1 MHRSLAEADIGPI
14 NVTEKLATSEPKL
27 TVNLLLFTPHAAL
40 WPHTAPEAYLARALA
55 ECGHSIRYVT
65 CGKAQTY
72 CAPMTARRL
81 APGCLPAE
89 SARIC
94 ADCKAGANAIARVYR
109 FPVDTLAD
117 YLTPEDFSKFD
128 AIATEAIAARSLDTE
143 YLNVKVGRVALY
155 EFTLAHKKMS
165 TELTELQWRDY
176 QVYLVNTLRT
186 LQGFARYLKDK
197 RPDTILTFSPQ
208 YSNINSCMQYAI
220 SQNMRVLFIESGTNL
235 AHRLGT
241 MRVWDW
247 KVHKLVNPALTY
259 WERSGLNPVTPASAA
274 KVTSHFEQL
283 LSGQHFSVFSAPY
296 AGSSGVREQWNV
308 KPGQKIL
315 LMTLSSYDE
324 AYAALLIEAFP
335 YKKVFS
341 DVFRTQAEWV
351 KATLDWVATRPDL
364 FLVIRVHPR
373 DFPNKRETFRS
384 EQSFMLENLL
394 KHVPAN
400 THVNWPAEGVSLYEL
415 LEETDA
421 ILTGWSVTAM
431 EALVLGIP
439 VVTYDANLPSYPR
452 DIQYTGR
459 SEAEYYANIDR
470 ALADGWRLEN
480 AINGFRWLAYNFVT
494 CTVTVAEDFGQFEL
508 GPQSHLRRF
517 WSRVKNRL
525 PALGHSL
532 DLLNWHD
539 ALLGARIVSTMLEQG
554 HDALPPARKAL
565 EKPHASCD
573 DRRIVLNSL
582 ARLHELLYAGNKLPE
597 DKPGLSR
604 NIRTLL
610 AREHMQ

>member
-1 MHRSLAEADIGPI
+1 M
-14 NVTEKLATSEPKL
+14 
-27 TVNLLLFTPHAAL
+27 NLLFFTPHAAL
-40 WPHTAPEAYLARALA
+40 WPHTAPEAYLARSLA
-55 ECGHSIRYVT
+55 ECGHKISYLT

-81 APGCLPAE
+81 SPGCTPEE

-94 ADCKAGANAIARVYR
+94 SDCRAGANAIARVYR
-109 FPVDTLAD
+109 FPVDALAR
-117 YLTPEDFSKFD
+117 YLNDDDCAKFD
-128 AIATEAIAARSLDTE
+128 DMATEAVTAKSLDTE
-143 YLNVKVGRVALY
+143 YLGVKVGRIALY

-165 TELTELQWRDY
+165 TELNEMQWREY
-176 QVYLVNTLRT
+176 QVYLANALRT
-186 LQGFARYLKDK
+186 LQSFARYLKDN
-197 RPDTILTFSPQ
+197 RPGAILTFSPQ

-220 SQNMRVLFIESGTNL
+220 NQGVRVFFIESGTNL

-259 WERSGLNPVTPASAA
+259 WDKSELNPVTPTSAA
-274 KVTSHFEQL
+274 KVTGHFQQL
-283 LSGQHFSVFSAPY
+283 LSGHHFAVFSAPY
-296 AGSSGVREQWNV
+296 VGSSCVRQRWHV
-308 KPGQKIL
+308 KPEQKIL

-324 AYAALLIEAFP
+324 AYAALLIDGFP

-351 KATLDWVATRPDL
+351 KATLGWVATRPDL

-384 EQSFMLENLL
+384 EQSFMLEDLL
-394 KHVPAN
+394 EHVPAN
-400 THVNWPAEGVSLYEL
+400 AHVNWPAEGVSLYEL
-415 LEETDA
+415 LEDTDA

-459 SEAEYYANIDR
+459 SEAEYYANIHR
-470 ALADGWRLEN
+470 AITDGWRLEN

-508 GPQSHLRRF
+508 GLQSPLRRF
-517 WSRVKNRL
+517 WARLKNRL

-532 DLLNWHD
+532 DLLEWRD
-539 ALLGARIVSTMLEQG
+539 ALAGARIVSAMLEHG
-554 HDALPPARKAL
+554 HDALPPARKVF
-565 EKPHASCD
+565 EEFSSSGD
-573 DRRIVLNSL
+573 DRRIVLESL
-582 ARLHELLYAGNKLPE
+582 SRLHELLYADSKLPE

-610 AREHMQ
+610 AREDLQ

>member
-1 MHRSLAEADIGPI
+1 M
-14 NVTEKLATSEPKL
+14 
-27 TVNLLLFTPHAAL
+27 TVNLLFFTPHAAL

-55 ECGHSIRYVT
+55 ECGHKIHYLT
-65 CGKAQTY
+65 CGKALTY

-81 APGCLPAE
+81 APGCTPEE

-94 ADCKAGANAIARVYR
+94 SDCEAGANAIARVYR
-109 FPVDTLAD
+109 FPVDALAR
-117 YLTPEDFSKFD
+117 YLNAEDFAKFD
-128 AIATEAIAARSLDTE
+128 AMAVDAAAAKSLDTE
-143 YLNVKVGRVALY
+143 YLGVKVGRVALY

-165 TELTELQWRDY
+165 TELNELQWREY
-176 QVYLVNTLRT
+176 RVYLANALRT
-186 LQGFARYLKDK
+186 LQGFARYLENN
-197 RPDTILTFSPQ
+197 RPDSILTFSPQ

-220 SQNMRVLFIESGTNL
+220 SQDVKVLFIESGTNL

-247 KVHKLVNPALTY
+247 KVHKLVNPALIY
-259 WERSGLNPVTPASAA
+259 WDRSEVNPVTPASAA
-274 KVTSHFEQL
+274 KVTGHFEQL
-283 LSGQHFSVFSAPY
+283 LSGQHFAVFSAPY
-296 AGSSGVREQWNV
+296 AGSSGIRQRWHV
-308 KPGQKIL
+308 KPEQKIL

-324 AYAALLIEAFP
+324 AYAALLIDGFP

-384 EQSFMLENLL
+384 EQSFMLEDMLE
-394 KHVPAN
+394 HVPAN
-400 THVNWPAEGVSLYEL
+400 AHVNWPAEGVSLYEL
-415 LEETDA
+415 LEDTDA

-439 VVTYDANLPSYPR
+439 VVTYDANLPSYPL

-459 SEAEYYANIDR
+459 SEAEYYANIGR
-470 ALADGWRLEN
+470 ALADGWRVEN

-494 CTVTVAEDFGQFEL
+494 CTVTVAEDFGEFEL
-508 GPQSHLRRF
+508 GPQSPLRRI

-532 DLLNWHD
+532 DLLAWRD
-539 ALLGARIVSTMLEQG
+539 ALPGARIVSALLEQG

-565 EKPHASCD
+565 EKSPVPSD
-573 DRRIVLNSL
+573 DRRIVLKSL
-582 ARLHELLYAGNKLPE
+582 ARLHELLYADSKLPG

-610 AREHMQ
+610 AREDLQ

>member
-1 MHRSLAEADIGPI
+1 L
-14 NVTEKLATSEPKL
+14 
-27 TVNLLLFTPHAAL
+27 NLLFFTPHTAL

-55 ECGHSIRYVT
+55 ECGHRISYLT
-65 CGKAQTY
+65 CGQAQTY

-81 APGCLPAE
+81 APGCTPKE

-94 ADCKAGANAIARVYR
+94 SDCKAGAAAIYRVYR
-109 FPVDTLAD
+109 FPVDALAR
-117 YLTPEDFSKFD
+117 YLGADDFAKFD
-128 AIATEAIAARSLDTE
+128 AMAATAVAEKSLDTE
-143 YLNVKVGRVALY
+143 YLGVKVGRVALY

-165 TELTELQWRDY
+165 TELTELQWREY
-176 QVYLVNTLRT
+176 QVYLANALRT
-186 LQGFARYLKDK
+186 LQGFARYLKDQ
-197 RPDTILTFSPQ
+197 RPDAILTFSPQ

-220 SQNMRVLFIESGTNL
+220 SQGLQVLFIESGTNL

-259 WERSGLNPVTPASAA
+259 WNRSEANPVTPLSAA
-274 KVTSHFEQL
+274 KVIGHFEQL
-283 LSGQHFSVFSAPY
+283 LSGQHFAVFSAPY
-296 AGSSGVREQWNV
+296 AGSSGIRQRWGIAAEQKV
-308 KPGQKIL
+308 L

-324 AYAALLIEAFP
+324 AYAALLIDGFP

-341 DVFRTQAEWV
+341 DVFCTQAEWV

-384 EQSFMLENLL
+384 EQSFMLEDLL
-394 KHVPAN
+394 EQVPNNA
-400 THVNWPAEGVSLYEL
+400 HVNWPAEGVSLYEL
-415 LEETDA
+415 LEDTDV

-459 SEAEYYANIDR
+459 SEDEYYANVDR
-470 ALADGWRLEN
+470 ALADGWRAEN

-494 CTVTVAEDFGQFEL
+494 CSVTVSEDFGQFEL
-508 GPQSHLRRF
+508 GQLSYLRRF
-517 WSRVKNRL
+517 WSRVKNRF

-532 DLLNWHD
+532 DLLEWCA
-539 ALLGARIVSTMLEQG
+539 ALPGARIVSEMLEQG
-554 HDALPPARKAL
+554 HDALPPARQAL
-565 EKPHASCD
+565 EKSPVSGD
-573 DRRIVLNSL
+573 DRRIVLKSL
-582 ARLHELLYAGNKLPE
+582 SRLHELLYADSKLPK

-610 AREHMQ
+610 AREDLQ

>member
-1 MHRSLAEADIGPI
+1 M
-14 NVTEKLATSEPKL
+14 
-27 TVNLLLFTPHAAL
+27 NLLFFTPHAAL

-55 ECGHSIRYVT
+55 EYGHKISYLT

-81 APGCLPAE
+81 TPGCTPAE

-94 ADCKAGANAIARVYR
+94 SDCKAGANAIALVYR
-109 FPVDTLAD
+109 FPVDALAH
-117 YLTPEDFSKFD
+117 YLNDEDFAKFD
-128 AIATEAIAARSLDTE
+128 RMAADAVASKSLDTE
-143 YLNVKVGRVALY
+143 YLGVKVGRVALY

-165 TELTELQWRDY
+165 TEFNELQWKEY
-176 QVYLVNTLRT
+176 HFYLANALRT
-186 LQGFARYLKDK
+186 LQGFARYLEKY

-208 YSNINSCMQYAI
+208 YSNINSAMQYAI
-220 SQNMRVLFIESGTNL
+220 SQGVQVLFIESGTNL

-247 KVHKLVNPALTY
+247 EVHKLVNPALTY
-259 WERSGLNPVTPASAA
+259 WGKSELNPVTPCSAG
-274 KVTSHFEQL
+274 KVTGHFEQL
-283 LSGQHFSVFSAPY
+283 LSGQHFAVFSAPY
-296 AGSSGVREQWNV
+296 AGSCGVRQRWNI
-308 KPGQKIL
+308 KPEQKIL

-324 AYAALLIEAFP
+324 AYAALLVDGFP

-351 KATLDWVATRPDL
+351 KATIEWVASCPEV

-384 EQSFMLENLL
+384 EQSFMLEDLL
-394 KHVPAN
+394 EHVPDN
-400 THVNWPAEGVSLYEL
+400 VHVNWPAEGVSLYEL
-415 LEETDA
+415 LEDTEA

-439 VVTYDANLPSYPR
+439 VVTYDANLPSYPQ

-459 SEAEYYANIDR
+459 SEAEYFANIDR

-494 CTVTVAEDFGQFEL
+494 CTVTVSEDFGHFEL
-508 GPQSHLRRF
+508 GPQSPLRRF
-517 WSRVKNRL
+517 WARVKGRL
-525 PALGHSL
+525 PALGCSL
-532 DLLNWHD
+532 DLLEWEA
-539 ALLGARIVSTMLEQG
+539 ALPGARVVSTMIEQG
-554 HDALPPARKAL
+554 YDALPPTRKAL
-565 EKPHASCD
+565 GESAAGD
-573 DRRIVLNSL
+573 DKRIVMEALS
-582 ARLHELLYAGNKLPE
+582 RLYELLYADSKLPV

-610 AREHMQ
+610 AREDMQ

>member
-1 MHRSLAEADIGPI
+1 M
-14 NVTEKLATSEPKL
+14 
-27 TVNLLLFTPHAAL
+27 NLLFFTPHAAL
-40 WPHTAPEAYLARALA
+40 WPHTAPEAYLARSLA
-55 ECGHSIRYVT
+55 ECGHKISYLT

-81 APGCLPAE
+81 PPGCTSQE

-109 FPVDTLAD
+109 FRVDALAR
-117 YLTPEDFSKFD
+117 YLNDDDCAKLDEM
-128 AIATEAIAARSLDTE
+128 ATKAVAAKSLDTE
-143 YLNVKVGRVALY
+143 YLGVKVGRVALY

-165 TELTELQWRDY
+165 TELNELQWREY
-176 QVYLVNTLRT
+176 QVYLANALRT
-186 LQGFARYLKDK
+186 LQSFARYLKDN
-197 RPDTILTFSPQ
+197 RPGAILTFSPQ

-220 SQNMRVLFIESGTNL
+220 DQGVRVLFIESGTNL

-247 KVHKLVNPALTY
+247 KVHQLVNPALTY
-259 WERSGLNPVTPASAA
+259 WDKSELNPVTPASAV
-274 KVTSHFEQL
+274 KVTEHFEQL
-283 LSGQHFSVFSAPY
+283 LSGQHFAVFSAPY
-296 AGSSGVREQWNV
+296 VGSSGVRQLWHV
-308 KPGQKIL
+308 KPEQKIL

-324 AYAALLIEAFP
+324 AYAALLIDGFP

-351 KATLDWVATRPDL
+351 KATLEWVATRPDL

-384 EQSFMLENLL
+384 EQSFMLEDLL

-400 THVNWPAEGVSLYEL
+400 AHVNWPAEGVSLYEL
-415 LEETDA
+415 LEDTDA

-439 VVTYDANLPSYPR
+439 VVTYDANLPSYPC

-459 SEAEYYANIDR
+459 SEAEYYANIER
-470 ALADGWRLEN
+470 AITDGWRLEN

-508 GPQSHLRRF
+508 GLQSPLRRF
-517 WSRVKNRL
+517 WSRLKNRL

-532 DLLNWHD
+532 DLLEWRD
-539 ALLGARIVSTMLEQG
+539 ALPGAHIVSAMLEYG
-554 HDALPPARKAL
+554 HDALPPARKVF
-565 EKPHASCD
+565 EEVSPSDD
-573 DRRIVLNSL
+573 DRRIVLESL
-582 ARLHELLYAGNKLPE
+582 SRLHKLLYADSKLPE

-604 NIRTLL
+604 NMRTLL
-610 AREHMQ
+610 AREDLQ